1 MIILVT
7 ELQEKEVE
15 EYKNH
20 LIELINAEKNFEKS
34 EKIDKISNLII
45 EKKSGSE
52 TIRNINGKFFDK
64 FNFPS
69 IVKFKSKNKLVTDIT
84 EEDRVLISDEMYP
97 QKVLEGIVL
106 EKKSKEIIVDYS
118 SKKILEWR
126 IPERSRI
133 DLFVKESTYNRMIE
147 NLESRNIWVNYALH
161 YFFNHLT
168 PKNKN
173 KMFRNISFFDKE
185 LNKSQKKAIEKSIR
199 SENFF
204 LIHGPFGTGKTK
216 TLVEFIRQEV
226 KLGNKLLV
234 TADSNAAIDNI
245 VLRLKDTDLDI
256 TRVGNDKKINK
267 TIYNETLDFK
277 SKQHILYNRIEENK
291 KYIEDLY
298 SDLEKYN
305 PKKDFNVRNQIKIK
319 IKNIHNKNNEIMDT
333 IYNDI
338 IQNSQVVLSTNV
350 ATSSK
355 VLDDFIFDTVVIDEA
370 SQTTIPSV
378 LIPISK
384 AKKFI
389 LAGDHK
395 QLPPTVLCE
404 NDELQETLFE
414 KLLMNFPQQK
424 QLLDT
429 QYRMNKVLMDFPN
442 REFYN
447 NKLKCGENVKNI
459 ELNVIREK
467 YDQKSPLIFIDTSN
481 VKNNEEFFNLDSNSY
496 INDLEAKLAIEI
508 SEEYIKLN
516 IEKNRM
522 GIITPYKDQV
532 KNIKK
537 KSKVEVN
544 TVDGFQGNEKD
555 IIIISTVRSNEDG
568 KIGFINDPRR
578 LNVTLTRAMKKLI
591 IIGNVNNLEKDYL
604 YGRLIE
610 FCRQNKYII
619 KL

>member
-1 MIILVT
+1 MI
-7 ELQEKEVE
+7 K
-15 EYKNH
+15 
-20 LIELINAEKNFEKS
+20 
-34 EKIDKISNLII
+34 
-45 EKKSGSE
+45 
-52 TIRNINGKFFDK
+52 
-64 FNFPS
+64 
-69 IVKFKSKNKLVTDIT
+69 
-84 EEDRVLISDEMYP
+84 
-97 QKVLEGIVL
+97 
-106 EKKSKEIIVDYS
+106 
-118 SKKILEWR
+118 
-126 IPERSRI
+126 
-133 DLFVKESTYNRMIE
+133 
-147 NLESRNIWVNYALH
+147 NLEDRNIWVNYAIH
-161 YFFNHLT
+161 YSFNHLT
-168 PKNKN
+168 PKNKRFKKIN
-173 KMFRNISFFDKE
+173 FFDKD
-185 LNKSQKKAIEKSIR
+185 LNESQKKAIEKSIS

-245 VLRLKDTDLDI
+245 VLRLRDTNLDI

-267 TIYNETLDFK
+267 IIYNKTLDFK
-277 SKQHILYNRIEENK
+277 SSGHSLYGQIEENN
-291 KYIEDLY
+291 KYVGDLY
-298 SDLEKYN
+298 SDIEKYD
-305 PKKDFNVRNQIKIK
+305 PKKDSDVINHIKIE
-319 IKNIHNKNNEIMDT
+319 IKNVHNKNNEIMDT

-350 ATSSK
+350 AASSK

-395 QLPPTVLCE
+395 QLPPTVLSE
-404 NDELQETLFE
+404 NEELQETLFE

-447 NKLKCGENVKNI
+447 NELKCGKNVKNI
-459 ELNVIREK
+459 HLNVIREK
-467 YDQKSPLIFIDTSN
+467 YDKKSPFIFIDTSN
-481 VKNNEEFFNLDSNSY
+481 VKNNEEFFNLESNSY

-516 IEKNRM
+516 IENNRI

-568 KIGFINDPRR
+568 KIGFINDSRR

-591 IIGNVNNLEKDYL
+591 IIGNVKTLEKDPL
-604 YGRLIE
+604 YNKLIK
-610 FCRQNKYII
+610 FCRQNDYII